1 MMIGNFATNNP
12 GSFTYYILRT
22 ARKSIP
28 VLMLFMVALVVQSC
42 SSNNATIQ
50 KGETSLRLGDYTMAT
65 GFFEEVL
72 HRSPDNYDARV
83 GLGKSLIQQAVKQH
97 DDTLLWSKALINL
110 EAARTLRP
118 QSDIEPLLSDA
129 WMARARINLDNKDTL
144 AALTALSR
152 TLELTPGSTAALN
165 AAGIIYFKMGD
176 SDKALQ
182 LLNRAALIDTTDA
195 FTFFNAGMVKW
206 SLGDYDGA
214 HKAWF
219 KAVALAPQDKDIVF
233 WFMTAEKKMTEG
245 RQ

>member
-1 MMIGNFATNNP
+1 MIGNFTADNH
-12 GSFTYYILRT
+12 GSLTESIVRT
-22 ARKSIP
+22 ARTGIS
-28 VLMLFMVALVVQSC
+28 VLILFMVALVIQSC
-42 SSNNATIQ
+42 SSNNAAIQ
-50 KGETSLRLGDYTMAT
+50 KGETSLRLGDYTMAI

-72 HRSPDNYDARV
+72 HRNPDNYDARV
-83 GLGKSLIQQAVKQH
+83 GLGKSLIQQAAKQH

-110 EAARTLRP
+110 EAARTIRP

-129 WMARARINLDNKDTL
+129 WMARARIDLDNKDTI